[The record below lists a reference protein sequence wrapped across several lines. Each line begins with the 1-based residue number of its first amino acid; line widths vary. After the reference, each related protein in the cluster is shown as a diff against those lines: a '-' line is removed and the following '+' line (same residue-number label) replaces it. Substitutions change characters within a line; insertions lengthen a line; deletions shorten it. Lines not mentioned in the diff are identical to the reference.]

1 MKDGEKTGNFKNY
14 DPEGHLRLEGFFA
27 NGVLVGENLAYY
39 ADGTLKHRYQYKDGA
54 KTGANIQYYPN
65 TKIKIKEQVALNGID
80 VNEEGFDEEGKKQ
93 YEKNFRRQRPHGT
106 WTYYFEDGKTVS
118 VRETYVNG
126 QLQGSRVTYYANGEK
141 KAEETYMYNLITG
154 TVKNYREDGS
164 VESVVEFRASRPH
177 GLFTAYYPNGKI
189 KEQGEF
195 VAGKKHKEWKEF
207 DEHGNV
213 TKTTMFRAGI
223 PTGFL
228 DAREV
233 VRTDAHFG
241 SAKVDFDET
250 NRLVQAHYAA
260 HAGTVQSVTGFIG
273 STDEHDRSG

>member
-1 MKDGEKTGNFKNY
+1 
-14 DPEGHLRLEGFFA
+14 
-27 NGVLVGENLAYY
+27 VGENLAYY

-177 GLFTAYYPNGKI
+177 GPFTAYYPNGKI

-223 PTGFL
+223 
-228 DAREV
+228 
-233 VRTDAHFG
+233 
-241 SAKVDFDET
+241 
-250 NRLVQAHYAA
+250 LVE
-260 HAGTVQSVTGFIG
+260 
-273 STDEHDRSG
+273 DK